1 MAPLFAAALKLIGT
15 GTVRTIAKKL
25 AEKFINVSR
34 KEILKNISKAQTRK
48 ARDAIKDA
56 SKALTKDPKKDK
68 VTVRSIKGQFT
79 KDTKGK
85 FSIKPEKRKTLGS
98 RKVLGDKNKNKQRS
112 MRTKYNPLKRDT
124 KKDIAT
130 KALETTSKTKAK
142 DPTGDLK
149 KAKHLNILDRS
160 IVQQR
165 RQARLNKSK
174 SKKNTSTGSAS
185 TGSTVTNVAK
195 DSVKSKATRTSKVK
209 DFIKKNPKKTAAG
222 ATIAA
227 AGITYTVTRGKKKKN
242 GTPVNKKSN
251 GTSGSNNAHITKSA
265 SNRSNKYNYMGR
277 LGGIRVGVRKKK

>member
-68 VTVRSIKGQFT
+68 ITVKSIKGQFT

-85 FSIKPEKRKTLGS
+85 YSIKPEKRKTLGS

-112 MRTKYNPLKRDT
+112 MRTKYNPLKKAKDT

-130 KALETTSKTKAK
+130 KALETTSKTKVKK
-142 DPTGDLK
+142 DTKGDIERDK
-149 KAKHLNILDRS
+149 NLNMLDRF

-165 RQARLNKSK
+165 RQARLNK
-174 SKKNTSTGSAS
+174 
-185 TGSTVTNVAK
+185 NV
-195 DSVKSKATRTSKVK
+195 V
-209 DFIKKNPKKTAAG
+209 I
-222 ATIAA
+222 
-227 AGITYTVTRGKKKKN
+227 
-242 GTPVNKKSN
+242 
-251 GTSGSNNAHITKSA
+251 H
-265 SNRSNKYNYMGR
+265 
-277 LGGIRVGVRKKK
+277 